1 MNASDQDRLSQ
12 ATDRAIRWH
21 ADQCRKQTSIPYVS
35 HLIQVAGLV
44 LEHGGNTDQAIA
56 GLLHDSLEDA
66 PDPAER
72 ARREEEIAEAF
83 GPGVLRMVLDCTDTL
98 PDESLEKKRSWEE
111 RKKAYIAHLDEA
123 SKASLLVAACDKRH
137 NLAAIVGDVISDGPE
152 VFDRFTAT
160 PDQHVWYFESIL
172 AAIREEIP
180 RRLIAEIEDLL
191 EKLRQLASGVE
202 G

>member
-1 MNASDQDRLSQ
+1 MTPSDQARLIQ
-12 ATDRAIRWH
+12 ATERAITWH
-21 ADQCRKQTSIPYVS
+21 AEQCRKKTQIPYVS

-66 PDPAER
+66 PSSVER
-72 ARREEEIAEAF
+72 ARREEDISEEF
-83 GPGVLRMVLDCTDTL
+83 GADVLGMVLDCTDTL
-98 PDESLEKKRSWEE
+98 ADESLEKKRSWEE

-123 SKASLLVAACDKRH
+123 PQASLLVAACDKRH
-137 NLAAIVGDVISDGPE
+137 NLAAIVGDVSSDGPE

-172 AAIREEIP
+172 AAIRKDIP
-180 RRLIAEIEDLL
+180 GRLVAEIEDLL
-191 EKLRQLASGVE
+191 EELRALVPAAKS
-202 G
+202 